1 LRVVIQDTPDA
12 AARYAAD
19 LFARQLVGKPG
30 SVLGLATGSTPLL
43 LYEKLIER
51 CRQGRLSFR
60 EATTFNLDEYLGL
73 EGTHPQSYRYF
84 MDRALFDHIDI
95 DKNRTHLPDAVHHD
109 PHSAAQNYERN
120 IRDAGGLDLQ
130 LLGIGVNGHI
140 GFNEP
145 YSSLGSRT
153 RVKTLTAQTVAD
165 NARFF
170 ADDEFQPH
178 LSLTMGIGTI
188 LEARKIVLLATG
200 RAKAPAVRQSIE
212 GPVTA
217 KCPSSALQLHPA
229 TTVLLDTEAASELED
244 PAFFRYIEEQ
254 DQALSDSPDV
264 RCIPFTIT

>member
-1 LRVVIQDTPDA
+1 MRVVIQDSPDDVA
-12 AARYAAD
+12 EYAAE
-19 LFARQLVGKPG
+19 LFSRQLSEKPD
-30 SVLGLATGSTPLL
+30 SVLGLATGSTPLE
-43 LYEKLIER
+43 LYRKLIER
-51 CRQGRLSFR
+51 CEKGALSFR
-60 EATTFNLDEYLGL
+60 RASTFNLDEYLGL
-73 EGTHPQSYRYF
+73 AGTHPQSYRYF

-95 DKNRTHLPDAVHHD
+95 DRKRTHVPNAVSDD
-109 PHSAAQNYERN
+109 PRKAAEDYEQSLRE
-120 IRDAGGLDLQ
+120 AGGVDLQ

-153 RVKTLTAQTVAD
+153 RIKTLTARTIAD

-188 LEARKIVLLATG
+188 LEARQIVLLATG
-200 RAKAPAVRQSIE
+200 RAKASAVRQAIE

-229 TTVLLDTEAASELED
+229 VTVLLDTEAANELED
-244 PAFFRYIEEQ
+244 PGFFQHIEEQ
-254 DQALSDSPDV
+254 DQALSRSLGN
-264 RCIPFTIT
+264 TGS